1 MEKRKT
7 LLKRIAAA
15 LIVCGK
21 GEWDE
26 STIRTFQKWLR
37 YRVFNAEESELKQCL
52 AVAQSQYW
60 DRPRCLYLF

>member
-1 MEKRKT
+1 MEERKT

-15 LIVCGK
+15 LIVGGK

-26 STIRTFQKWLR
+26 STIRTFQKSLR

-52 AVAQSQYW
+52 AVVQS
-60 DRPRCLYLF
+60 